1 MAQHKGG
8 IYTPVWEKLKVER
21 TVTLQLTKRSQ
32 VSTIIRGIRDT
43 KYRDRAFQLA
53 NGDISW
59 FLHNKFNP
67 HTLTLT
73 VTLDSAFDIEGV
85 KES

>member
-1 MAQHKGG
+1 MPQHKGG

-21 TVTLQLTKRSQ
+21 TVTLQLTARSQ

-59 FLHNKFNP
+59 FLHNHFNP